1 MQGSKRNIS
10 KENIELE
17 IYKTFELFKQE
28 KNVSIAAFLNK
39 LQLSIFQEQKYRTI
53 KYTYES
59 LYKLLLYKELKEIR
73 FQTQLERHLKL
84 HRKDKENLGL
94 TQVPNQRTIS
104 YFINSILKVEDKQL
118 IEFIIKKI
126 EEISNKFGILL
137 DLNVLRPEQ
146 PDKKPAQ
153 RTLYHNRQ
161 QKTREISKFFKKR
174 FSSILNLNID
184 KNAIYSKNDFINLL
198 LHMCNTNDFAENGSQ
213 TYRLQQQKTPN
224 GDTLLYH
231 LKNYENLDQIKR
243 MFISMFEMIWETAR
257 QANHFQRTVDCSI
270 DYTSWHF
277 YGDKNAP
284 MVTEM
289 KPDRGTTHCYKF
301 ATINI
306 SERNQRFTLL
316 AIPVGPFDNKE
327 EILRT
332 LLNYARQR
340 VKIRRLYVDR
350 GFFDSNSISLFKRYN
365 IKFLM
370 PCTANERIKKVLEVV
385 PSPTV
390 IKDYEMKN
398 TLFNVVVVNDE
409 FGVKRAF
416 ATNIDFNEND
426 VGLSERL
433 FHLYSKRWSIE
444 TSYRVKKHSFRPK
457 TTSKNYF
464 IRLFYFLFSAL
475 LYNLWILIDILICLS
490 LIGHFNGNHLITS
503 KYFGNI
509 LLSVDPG
516 G

>member
-1 MQGSKRNIS
+1 MPSSKQDIS
-10 KENIELE
+10 QSAIEKE
-17 IYKTFELFKQE
+17 IYNTFEQLKQE
-28 KNVSIAAFLNK
+28 KEITIAIYLNR
-39 LQLSIFQEQKYRTI
+39 LRLSCFDRSYRHI
-53 KYTYES
+53 KFSFES
-59 LYKLLLYKELKEIR
+59 LLKLLIYQKLKGIK
-73 FQTQLERHLKL
+73 FQTQLVRYLRTQRKEL
-84 HRKDKENLGL
+84 HNLNL
-94 TQVPNQRTIS
+94 PSVPNQRTIS
-104 YFINSILKVEDKQL
+104 NFINNILDDETRQL
-118 IEFIIKKI
+118 IDFIAAKI

-137 DLNVLRPEQ
+137 DTKIIQ
-146 PDKKPAQ
+146 PPQPKKQAQ
-153 RTLYHNRQ
+153 RTIYHNKNL
-161 QKTREISKFFKKR
+161 KTKEISILFKKR
-174 FSSILNLNID
+174 FSSVIELNIK
-184 KNAIYSKNDFINLL
+184 KNSIYQKYDFIDLL

-213 TYRLQQQKTPN
+213 TFQLQRTKIPN

-231 LKNYENLDQIKR
+231 LKDYNDVEQIKR

-257 QANHFQRTVDCSI
+257 RANQFQRIVDCSI

-277 YGDKNAP
+277 YGNKNAP

-301 ATINI
+301 ATITI

-316 AIPVGPFDNKE
+316 AIPVGPFDNKQ

-332 LLNYARQR
+332 LLEYAVQR

-350 GFFDSNSISLFKRYN
+350 GFFDSESIELFKYYH

-370 PCTANERIKKVLEVV
+370 PCTANERIKKILEFT

-398 TLFNVVVVNDE
+398 SRFNIAIVDDE
-409 FGVKRAF
+409 FGIKRAF
-416 ATNIDFNEND
+416 STNIDFNEND
-426 VGLSERL
+426 IGLAERL
-433 FHLYSKRWSIE
+433 FNLYSKRWGIE

-464 IRLFYFLFSAL
+464 IRLFYFMFSVL
-475 LYNLWILIDILICLS
+475 LYNLWLLADILICLAV
-490 LIGHFNGNHLITS
+490 LGVFNGDHIITS
-503 KYFGNI
+503 KYFCNI
-509 LLSVDPG
+509 LVSVDPG